1 MGVSVKIKPILRKGS
16 LCSSASALVRF
27 TSCVLA
33 AGARSEVGQVLA
45 RYVPISVESVF
56 PFCFN

>member
-1 MGVSVKIKPILRKGS
+1 MKIKPILRKGS